1 MKQPSKRRVMRALG
15 ALAATTALT
24 AIAMQP
30 VRADTPAPIEIGITA
45 SLSTIPGAAIANAAK
60 LAVADIN
67 AKGGVNGHP
76 LALVIEDNQASATNA
91 VSSFQRMVNQ
101 DHVVAVVGTWISEV
115 ALALE
120 PWSARL
126 HMPFMVTGAA
136 SNDISAFVHK
146 DYAAHKYVFHAYFPS
161 AFLAEGVCD
170 LAHDVLVDQ
179 LHMKSAV
186 VISEDA
192 AWTKPLD
199 AGYAGCLPG
208 AGLKVLKEI
217 RFSPDTADFTPIFQQ
232 AEALNPDII
241 ISGWAHVGVQPTV
254 QWADQKVPIP
264 LAGINAQAGSSAF
277 WKATNGG
284 TEGIITTST
293 SAPGVAN
300 TALTIPFTDEY
311 QKAYGISPAYSAYS
325 TYDAILALAAAMQA
339 EHSTKPDAIVAGLEK
354 TDLTGTQGRITFLG
368 QSSPYTHALRFGPG
382 YVTGVAIQWQSGT
395 QKCIWPA
402 NLANAKP
409 EFPGFVKLPK
419 LASAN

>member
-1 MKQPSKRRVMRALG
+1 
-15 ALAATTALT
+15 
-24 AIAMQP
+24 
-30 VRADTPAPIEIGITA
+30 
-45 SLSTIPGAAIANAAK
+45 
-60 LAVADIN
+60 VADIN

-126 HMPFMVTGAA
+126 HTPFIVTGAA

-179 LHMKSAV
+179 MHMKSAV
-186 VISEDA
+186 IISEDA

-199 AGYAGCLPG
+199 AGYGGCLPG

-254 QWADQKVPIP
+254 QWADQKVPLP

-277 WKATNGG
+277 WRTRRLPSHSPKNIKKPTGFRQPIRRIRLVMRSWRWRRPCKRNIPPSQMPLWPGWKKPTLPARKA
-284 TEGIITTST
+284 
-293 SAPGVAN
+293 
-300 TALTIPFTDEY
+300 ALRSSGNLPPIPM
-311 QKAYGISPAYSAYS
+311 
-325 TYDAILALAAAMQA
+325 LCALARA
-339 EHSTKPDAIVAGLEK
+339 T
-354 TDLTGTQGRITFLG
+354 
-368 QSSPYTHALRFGPG
+368 
-382 YVTGVAIQWQSGT
+382 
-395 QKCIWPA
+395 
-402 NLANAKP
+402 
-409 EFPGFVKLPK
+409 
-419 LASAN
+419 

>member
-1 MKQPSKRRVMRALG
+1 MSNKKASRLATALW
-15 ALAATTALT
+15 ALAATTALST
-24 AIAMQP
+24 LPA
-30 VRADTPAPIEIGITA
+30 RADTAAPIEIGISA

-91 VSSFQRMVNQ
+91 VSSFQRMVTQ
-101 DHVVAVVGTWISEV
+101 DHVVAVVGVWISEI
-115 ALALE
+115 ALSLE

-126 HMPFMVTGAA
+126 HTPFMVTGAA

-146 DYAAHKYVFHAYFPS
+146 NYAANKYVFHAYFPS
-161 AFLAEGVCD
+161 AFLAAGVCD
-170 LAHDVLVDQ
+170 MAHDVLVDQ

-186 VISEDA
+186 IISEDA

-208 AGLKVLKEI
+208 AGLQVLKEI

-254 QWADQKVPIP
+254 QWADQKVPLA
-264 LAGINAQAGSSAF
+264 LAGINAQAGSGAF

-284 TEGIITTST
+284 TEGVITTST
-293 SAPGVAN
+293 SAPDVAN
-300 TALTIPFTDEY
+300 TPLTIPFTEDY
-311 QKAYGISPAYSAYS
+311 KKAYGVSPAYSAYS
-325 TYDAILALAAAMQA
+325 TYDAILALAAAMSA

-354 TDLTGTQGRITFLG
+354 TDLTGTQGRVEFLG
-368 QSSPYTHALRFGPG
+368 RDSQYPHALRFGSG
-382 YVTGVAIQWQSGT
+382 YVTGVGIQWQDGQ

-419 LASAN
+419 VASAN